1 MHCQNCVLP
10 SILMAC
16 LLSQDALMPVE
27 VRIGSILEGRHDL
40 QIMVYDKNDN
50 FTGEAGKGVG
60 AFTLVDRSST
70 QDLPPQYCKIT
81 SSAVLPHDV

>member
-1 MHCQNCVLP
+1 
-10 SILMAC
+10 MAC